1 MEARN
6 ADTQPDP
13 GLPADVLQ
21 SRIGCRTGGFTH
33 PTSRQTDG
41 RSFFSSSASFSR
53 ASRRMKVSS
62 TVGENVSTVWMERV
76 APHLLVRRLG
86 HSRFVLGEISLALES
101 WLCAAV
107 LADGGRDLKV
117 T

>member
-21 SRIGCRTGGFTH
+21 SGIDCRTGGFTH

-41 RSFFSSSASFSR
+41 WSFFSSSASFSR

-62 TVGENVSTVWMERV
+62 TVGENMRV
-76 APHLLVRRLG
+76 HLDGACGVRTCWLVDQVVVF
-86 HSRFVLGEISLALES
+86 S
-101 WLCAAV
+101 C
-107 LADGGRDLKV
+107 
-117 T
+117 